1 MAYRPPN
8 FSGCAVATLVFIFL
22 GVPLLAMMMLG
33 ERSCDMHIGPPCAI
47 SWGWMKLI
55 NAAVVL
61 TICAVI
67 GVLVAFLGRL
77 GKDRSDK
84 SDSGN

>member
-1 MAYRPPN
+1 MDYRPPN
-8 FSGCAVATLVFIFL
+8 FSGCAVGTLVFIFL

-55 NAAVVL
+55 NAAVIL
-61 TICAVI
+61 IICAGI
-67 GVLVAFLGRL
+67 GFLIAFLGRL
-77 GKDRSDK
+77 GIGRGDK
-84 SDSGN
+84 SDDGS